1 MLDKDVIISEC
12 TRAKGQLKSCNIL
25 LTEFIDKLHDP
36 VVALDDEQKVVAI
49 NRAYRQQ
56 VKLPTKKIVGQPY
69 WDIFPKKKDCLRE
82 KEFQIDDKDYYR
94 VCSVDVPTKQNR
106 TYSVHILENI
116 NDRVAIEK
124 ELEHRVASD
133 RLVSEIALTFAMLQF
148 SHLDEGIQ
156 YAVERIG
163 KFAQVDRSYLWVFSE
178 GVRKIEYVYEW
189 HIAKSQAQK
198 EKVLNYDLRDL
209 PWFRRVI
216 AKIDTIYVPD
226 IKKLPDEARSERKL
240 WSSLNIKSLLQIP
253 LFIESKPFGIIGF
266 DQISKAK
273 DWDAEDV
280 ALLRVIGQL
289 LSEAWSHKLF
299 TKSKKRAAN
308 DLEDSLAQSIQAIAA
323 AIEHTDPYTFTHQQ
337 RVGKLASAL
346 AAELGYAPAQVK
358 GIELAALIH
367 DVGHIKLPSEI
378 MSRPGPISNKE
389 FELIKRHPN
398 IGYEIIK
405 NIKSP
410 WPLAEVVLQHHERIN
425 GSGYPLGLAGEDIC
439 HEAKIVAVA
448 DVVSAMTSHRP
459 FRPAMTM
466 DDALVE
472 LQNNSGVLY
481 DVAVV
486 NACGKI
492 VRENGFGFDV

>member
-12 TRAKGQLKSCNIL
+12 TRAKGQLKFCNIL
-25 LTEFIDKLHDP
+25 LTELIDKLHNP
-36 VVALDDEQKVVAI
+36 TVAVDDQQKVVAI

-56 VKLPTKKIVGQPY
+56 AKLPTKKIVGQPY
-69 WDIFPKKKDCLRE
+69 WKIFPKKKDCLRE

-94 VCSVDVPTKQNR
+94 VCSVDVPTKQDQ

-116 NDRVAIEK
+116 NDRVAVEK

-133 RLVSEIALTFAMLQF
+133 HLVSEIALTFAMLQF

-156 YAVERIG
+156 YAVEKIG

-178 GVRKIEYVYEW
+178 DLRKIESVYEW
-189 HIAKSQAQK
+189 YIPKAQAQK
-198 EKVLNYDLRDL
+198 EKLLNYDLRDL
-209 PWFRRVI
+209 PWFKQVI
-216 AKIDTIYVPD
+216 EKIDTIYVPD
-226 IKKLPDEARSERKL
+226 VDKLPDEARNERKL
-240 WSSLNIKSLLQIP
+240 WSSLKIKSLLQIP
-253 LFIESKPFGIIGF
+253 IFIDSKPFGIIGF
-266 DQISKAK
+266 DQINQSK
-273 DWDAEDV
+273 DWDVEDV
-280 ALLRVIGQL
+280 ALLRIIGQL

-299 TKSKKRAAN
+299 IQSKKCAAS
-308 DLEDSLAQSIQAIAA
+308 DLENSLAQSIQAIAA
-323 AIEHTDPYTFTHQQ
+323 AIEHTDPYTFAHQQ
-337 RVGKLASAL
+337 RVGKLSGAL
-346 AAELGYAPAQVK
+346 AVELGYAPAQVK

-367 DVGHIKLPSEI
+367 DVGHINLPSEI

-389 FELIKRHPN
+389 FELVKRHPN

-439 HEAKIVAVA
+439 PEAKIVAVA

-466 DDALVE
+466 GEALME
-472 LQNNSGVLY
+472 LENNSGVLY
-481 DVAVV
+481 DTTIVA
-486 NACGKI
+486 ACSK
-492 VRENGFGFDV
+492 VFQENGFSFDV